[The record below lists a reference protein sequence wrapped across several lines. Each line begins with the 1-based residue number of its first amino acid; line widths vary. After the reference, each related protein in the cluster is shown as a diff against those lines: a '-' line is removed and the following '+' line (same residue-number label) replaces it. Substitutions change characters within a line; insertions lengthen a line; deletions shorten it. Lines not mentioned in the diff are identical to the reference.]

1 MPDMS
6 FLQRG
11 DDARRLRLDTLI
23 RLRWLA
29 IAGQTI
35 AVLTVYFVLSFPLH
49 LGATLAVIAL
59 SACLNIAL
67 RTRYPLSHR
76 VKEGAATVLL
86 GYDILQLA
94 VLLFLTGGL
103 ENPFAFLFL
112 APVLISATTLPP
124 RFTQMLGVLAILC
137 VTVLANWHEPLPW
150 HPGENFQLPRQY
162 VAGVWCAILLGL
174 AFIGVYAWRVA
185 EEARQLSDA
194 LAATE
199 FVLAREQHLSVV
211 DGLAAAAAHQLGT
224 PLATIAIIINELDRA
239 IASDSPHKDD
249 ILLLRQQSARCREI
263 LAKIASL
270 GEDPSGLLDTLTL
283 EHMLEEVVAPHRP
296 FGVEISLTRGG
307 HGEPPICTRNAGI
320 LYGLGNLIDNAVD
333 FARSAVAIGASW
345 TDREIRLKIRDD
357 GPGFPGD
364 ILARMG
370 EPYVTTRNFARGEP
384 DERQH
389 GGMGLGLFI
398 AKTLLERSGAQ
409 FEASN
414 ALPPDQ
420 GAIVTITWPRAVFD
434 ARSVVTQK
442 APEANLSIAM
452 AEKPFFESEADPVG
466 AVERMPVR
474 KLAALR
480 PE

>member
-1 MPDMS
+1 MPVMS

-11 DDARRLRLDTLI
+11 TDSRRLRLDTLI

-35 AVLTVYFVLSFPLH
+35 AVLTVYFVLAFPLH
-49 LGATLAVIAL
+49 LSATLAVILL
-59 SACLNIAL
+59 SACVNIVL
-67 RTRYPLSHR
+67 RMRYPLSHR
-76 VKEGAATVLL
+76 MQEGAATLLL

-94 VLLFLTGGL
+94 ALLYLTGGL

-124 RFTQMLGVLAILC
+124 RFTQMLGLLAIIC
-137 VTVLANWHEPLPW
+137 VTALANWHQPLPW
-150 HPGENFQLPRQY
+150 HRHESFSLPRQY

-185 EEARQLSDA
+185 EEARQLFDA

-224 PLATIAIIINELDRA
+224 PLATIAIVINELDRA
-239 IASDSPHKDD
+239 IPADSPHKDD
-249 ILLLRQQSARCREI
+249 ILLLKQQSARCREI

-270 GEDPSGLLDTLTL
+270 GDESAGVLDTLTL
-283 EHMLEEVVAPHRP
+283 EHMLEEVIAPHRP
-296 FGVEISLTRGG
+296 FGVAISLTRGG
-307 HGEPPICTRNAGI
+307 HGEPPICTRNAAI

-345 TDREIRLKIRDD
+345 TDREIRIKIRDD
-357 GPGFPGD
+357 GPGFAAD

-370 EPYVTTRNFARGEP
+370 EPYMTTRSFARMEP
-384 DERQH
+384 DDRQH
-389 GGMGLGLFI
+389 GGLGLGLFI
-398 AKTLLERSGAQ
+398 AKTLLERSGAR
-409 FEASN
+409 FEAAN

-420 GAIVTITWPRAVFD
+420 GAIVTITWPRSIFETGTGAPRVAEFD
-434 ARSVVTQK
+434 EDATSYRNRSN
-442 APEANLSIAM
+442 A
-452 AEKPFFESEADPVG
+452 AETNFA
-466 AVERMPVR
+466 
-474 KLAALR
+474 
-480 PE
+480 

>member
-1 MPDMS
+1 MPDIS
-6 FLQRG
+6 SLRRSQ
-11 DDARRLRLDTLI
+11 DSRRLRLDTLI

-29 IAGQTI
+29 ITGQTI

-49 LGATLAVIAL
+49 LSATLVIISL

-67 RTRYPLSHR
+67 RMRYPLSHR
-76 VKEGAATVLL
+76 VQEGAATSLL
-86 GYDILQLA
+86 AYDILQLA
-94 VLLFLTGGL
+94 ALLYLTGGL

-124 RFTQMLGVLAILC
+124 RFTQMLGLLAILC
-137 VTVLANWHEPLPW
+137 VTALANWHEPLPW
-150 HPGENFQLPRQY
+150 HPGESFEIPRQY

-224 PLATIAIIINELDRA
+224 PLATIAIVVNELDRA
-239 IASDSPHKDD
+239 IGSDSPYKDD
-249 ILLLRQQSARCREI
+249 IVLLKQQSARCREI

-270 GEDPSGLLDTLTL
+270 GEEPAGLLDTLTL
-283 EHMLEEVVAPHRP
+283 EHMLEEIVAPHRP

-307 HGEPPICTRNAGI
+307 HGDPPVTVRNAAI

-357 GPGFPGD
+357 GPGFSAD
-364 ILARMG
+364 VLARMG
-370 EPYVTTRNFARGEP
+370 EPYVTTRTFKRNEDEGAR
-384 DERQH
+384 DHASIQH
-389 GGMGLGLFI
+389 GGLGLGLFI
-398 AKTLLERSGAQ
+398 AKTLLERSGAR
-409 FEASN
+409 FEAAN

-420 GAIVTITWPRAVFD
+420 GAVITIVWPRAAFE
-434 ARSVVTQK
+434 ARVTK
-442 APEANLSIAM
+442 NAAASAYRPLIDD
-452 AEKPFFESEADPVG
+452 K
-466 AVERMPVR
+466 MPIN
-474 KLAALR
+474 AQ
-480 PE
+480 PG